1 MILTNLFD
9 HFYVFLRVAFAFLT
23 ALRVSVLKL
32 LSFTFVTSRG
42 NLDVL
47 EGGRKRKY
55 FSAPKFTAKD
65 LAICK
70 CCDQGGIWR
79 LFDSIL
85 LFICPRWNL
94 CVYEINFMFKKKRK
108 KRKKTKI
115 TFSKSTSLVVSVKSQ
130 MDILRIFN

>member
-1 MILTNLFD
+1 MILTNLFN

-32 LSFTFVTSRG
+32 LSYTFVTSRG
-42 NLDVL
+42 NLDIL

-85 LFICPRWNL
+85 LFIRPRWNL
-94 CVYEINFMFKKKRK
+94 CVYEINFMFKKKERK
-108 KRKKTKI
+108 EKR
-115 TFSKSTSLVVSVKSQ
+115 Q
-130 MDILRIFN
+130 E

>member
-32 LSFTFVTSRG
+32 LSYTFVTSRG

-70 CCDQGGIWR
+70 CCDQAREASGGFSTR
-79 LFDSIL
+79 SCCLYVHAGT
-85 LFICPRWNL
+85 
-94 CVYEINFMFKKKRK
+94 CVFMKLISCLKKKERK
-108 KRKKTKI
+108 EKRQK
-115 TFSKSTSLVVSVKSQ
+115 
-130 MDILRIFN
+130 

>member
-1 MILTNLFD
+1 MILTNLSNR
-9 HFYVFLRVAFAFLT
+9 FYVFLRVAFLT

-32 LSFTFVTSRG
+32 LSYTFVTSRG

-79 LFDSIL
+79 LFTQSCCL
-85 LFICPRWNL
+85 YGHAGT
-94 CVYEINFMFKKKRK
+94 CVFVKLISCLKKRK
-108 KRKKTKI
+108 KRKKTRI

-130 MDILRIFN
+130 MAIYRIFN

>member
-1 MILTNLFD
+1 M
-9 HFYVFLRVAFAFLT
+9 FLRVAFAFLT

-32 LSFTFVTSRG
+32 LSYTFVTSRG

-47 EGGRKRKY
+47 EGGRKQKS

-70 CCDQGGIWR
+70 CCDQGDIWR

-85 LFICPRWNL
+85 VFILPRWNL
-94 CVYEINFMFKKKRK
+94 CVCEIHFMFKKKERK
-108 KRKKTKI
+108 EKI
-115 TFSKSTSLVVSVKSQ
+115 Q
-130 MDILRIFN
+130 E